1 MLLGFVM
8 KNLQPTPTAP
18 SRELID
24 DLLSLR
30 EAVATAG
37 EATFE
42 RWRPRVDRIS
52 FAPSARNLAAYLAFR
67 KHDVR
72 ALQDEL
78 AACGLSSLGRSEGR
92 ILASLDAVTAV
103 LAKLS
108 DRRFELPTAR
118 RSAAA
123 FKLGERLLERNTR
136 RLLGELPPGRATHI
150 MVTLPE
156 RAESDPAFV
165 EELVARGM
173 TSARINCAHGTH
185 DEWRQMVRHVRAA
198 EARVGRACHVV
209 MDLSGP
215 RARTRSV
222 WSSEDRKVLAG
233 DRMLLTATPPDPK
246 ATAQPFQVQCAPE
259 SILDVLPVGAKLSI
273 DEARIEARIE
283 AKVGDGAV
291 AEVVRTAPGG
301 VRLKPEKA
309 LNFPGTALGIPAL
322 TRKDHADL
330 DVVIELADVIGYSFV
345 QDESDVEALWRELV
359 RRRARARRWPPG
371 LILKVETERALRHLP
386 DLIVSA
392 GGRLPVGVMIAR
404 GDLAVEVGFERLAEL
419 QEEILWLAEAAHT
432 PVVWATQVLDRL
444 VRKGTPSRA
453 EISDVVMAQR
463 AECVMLNKGEFLAEA
478 VSIVDEVCRRMGGH
492 QHKKTARL
500 RALQAWA

>member
-1 MLLGFVM
+1 M
-8 KNLQPTPTAP
+8 KIQEPSLAAP
-18 SRELID
+18 PRALID
-24 DLLSLR
+24 DLLALR
-30 EAVATAG
+30 DAVASAS

-42 RWRPRVDRIS
+42 RWKPRLDRVS

-67 KHDVR
+67 RHDVR
-72 ALQDEL
+72 PLQEEL

-92 ILASLDAVTAV
+92 ILASLDAVTTV
-103 LAKLS
+103 LAKLC
-108 DRRFELPTAR
+108 DRRLDLPSPR

-123 FKLGERLLERNTR
+123 FRLGDRLLERNTR
-136 RLLGELPPGRATHI
+136 RLLGPLPSDHATHI

-185 DEWRQMVRHVRAA
+185 DDWRAMIRNVRAA
-198 EARVGRACHVV
+198 AQRLGRDCRVV

-215 RARTRSV
+215 RARTLAV
-222 WSSEDRKVLAG
+222 WSREDRKVLAG
-233 DRMLLTATPPDPK
+233 DRLLLTSTPPDAK
-246 ATAQPFQVQCAPE
+246 AGAQPFQVQCAPE
-259 SILDVLPVGAKLSI
+259 SIIDALPAGAKLSI
-273 DEARIEARIE
+273 DEGRVEARVE
-283 AKVGDGAV
+283 AKVPGGAV
-291 AEVVRTAPGG
+291 AEILRTAPGG

-309 LNFPGTALGIPAL
+309 LNFPGTDLGIPAL

-330 DVVIELADVIGYSFV
+330 DVVAENADVIGYSFV
-345 QDESDVEALWRELV
+345 QDEADVDALWGELV
-359 RRRARARRWPPG
+359 RRRAHARRWPPG
-371 LILKVETERALRHLP
+371 LILKIETARAVRHLP
-386 DLIVSA
+386 ELIVAA

-463 AECVMLNKGEFLAEA
+463 AECVMLNKGEFLGEA

-500 RALQAWA
+500 RALQAWS